1 MEREELLL
9 LGRMDGKLDGIV
21 EHLNRQDERLDKIDE
36 RLRTVE
42 QKAAVIGGVSGGVI
56 SVGMALIVEGV
67 KHWLGRGGPGT
78 GP

>member
-21 EHLNRQDERLDKIDE
+21 DHLNRQDERLDKIDA

-42 QKAAVIGGVSGGVI
+42 QKAAVIGAMSGGAMSLGV
-56 SVGMALIVEGV
+56 ALIVEGV
-67 KHWLGRGGPGT
+67 KNWLGRGGPGA

>member
-1 MEREELLL
+1 MERDELLL

-21 EHLNRQDERLDKIDE
+21 DHLNRQDERLDKIDE

-42 QKAAVIGGVSGGVI
+42 QKAAIIGGVSGGAM
-56 SVGMALIVEGV
+56 SVGVALIVEGV
-67 KHWLGRGGPGT
+67 KQWLGRGGPGT